1 MGSSNTAHAFQAVRD
16 SSSTQH
22 LALLIQQA
30 DVVMLFRP
38 INTQED
44 HGHLLNLLI
53 EPEEVHHDLM
63 VKCSPGTPS
72 HQWLAPSLGGGGPI
86 SP

>member
-1 MGSSNTAHAFQAVRD
+1 
-16 SSSTQH
+16 
-22 LALLIQQA
+22 
-30 DVVMLFRP
+30 MLFRP

-86 SP
+86 SV